1 MEALSKQKALSHQQL
16 MDTFDELNDNLK
28 YRALVDPGVVIG
40 SSAPEKV
47 KITNTTTYLHNG
59 IFKSKSTAEVA
70 FTATTH
76 DIPADADEVQEACYL
91 LCLNAS
97 GTATLHMGE
106 IASGSGNAL
115 LPEMP
120 AALTPIGYVRVA
132 VDAGA
137 VDFNAVTDSL
147 AETWITD
154 TFYSIGFLSPRF
166 DAAQ

>member
-1 MEALSKQKALSHQQL
+1 MDALSKTQALSHQQL
-16 MDTFDELNDNLK
+16 MDTFDELNDSLK

-47 KITNTTTYLHNG
+47 KITNTTKYLHNG

-91 LCLNAS
+91 LCLNAA

-115 LPEMP
+115 LPEIP
-120 AALTPIGYVRVA
+120 SAVTPIGYVRVA

-166 DAAQ
+166 DATQ